1 MLNLCQKHFK
11 NVLQFLVRWAVL
23 VLILQFAF
31 PEKFVLVV
39 VRLFFLETRSK
50 GEGTQKI
57 FSAFDLLFLK
67 NRLSF

>member
-1 MLNLCQKHFK
+1 MFNLRQTHFK
-11 NVLQFLVRWAVL
+11 NVLRFLVRWTVL

-39 VRLFFLETRSK
+39 VRLFFSETRSK

-57 FSAFDLLFLK
+57 FSAFDLVFK
-67 NRLSF
+67 K